1 MTTEIEKQAGIS
13 VVLKQSSVQQRIS
26 EVLGERASQFSS
38 SIISLVN
45 ANAQLKAADP
55 RSIVAAAMI
64 AATLDLPVN
73 KDLGF
78 AHIIP
83 YSGVAQFQ
91 IGYKG
96 LIQLAM
102 RSGQYKHLNACE
114 VCEGELIGSNKLTGE
129 VNIDP
134 AKKTSDTIIGY
145 AAYMELLNGFRHSIY
160 WTIDDVNKHAKRFS
174 QAVKNNR
181 KDSPWFT
188 SFEVMAKKTL
198 IKSLLSKWGPLSVA
212 MQKAI
217 TEDQSVHRDI
227 DAEGEYID
235 NATGKPEAESKPGA
249 SGLAEKLKGKKKE
262 DNTTPTPAPQ
272 DPAALLKEVM
282 ELWDKSKASKCE
294 AAYKLAGLV
303 QSESGDYILNT
314 ATVDQLTIIKTELTK

>member
-160 WTIDDVNKHAKRFS
+160 WSVDDVNKHAKRFS
-174 QAVKNNR
+174 QAMKNNR

-235 NATGKPEAESKPGA
+235 NATDKPEAESKPGA

-262 DNTTPTPAPQ
+262 DNTTQAPQPQ
-272 DPAALLKEVM
+272 DPAVLLKEVM
-282 ELWDKSKASKCE
+282 ELWDKSKPSKCHD
-294 AAYKLAGLV
+294 AYKAAGLI
-303 QSESGDYILNT
+303 QSPDGDYILNT
-314 ATVDQLTIIKTELTK
+314 ATVDQLNIIKTELLK